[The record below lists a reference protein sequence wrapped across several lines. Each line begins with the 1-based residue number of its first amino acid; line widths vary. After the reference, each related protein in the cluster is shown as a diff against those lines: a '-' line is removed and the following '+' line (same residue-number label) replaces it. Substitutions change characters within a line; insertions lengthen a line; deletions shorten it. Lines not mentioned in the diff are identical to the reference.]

1 MWGFSAKD
9 NIENRAEVQATR
21 KIIGF
26 ILGVTLASLA
36 AFRFIPKDLFTTA
49 AWLDRRGLGLLY
61 SDAAMAFA
69 PGSFWEVKN
78 VTVPVSEEAF
88 LFALMIT
95 VLQLTLGYM
104 VGVSG
109 SYVNGGQ
116 NVEGLLQFLYL
127 LGKGKVSAN
136 SVNWRKLGSLLI
148 FISLAA
154 FDTYTDWQFSSRFGQ
169 DGLLIVALV
178 YSLLIYN
185 IASEFALM
193 YGLQLAI
200 GNAPDAISGFV
211 KMMISV
217 VTSAFSKPQSGGSG
231 HGGGQQ
237 KPPQQHQGG
246 GKPGGGNSNQQQKQ
260 QGGSRGGQQQ
270 NQPPKRVGQGGG
282 MPSTHRPNEMNGR
295 MPPIEMPAMMIAGDF
310 DDND

>member
-9 NIENRAEVQATR
+9 NVENRAEVQATR

-26 ILGVTLASLA
+26 FLGLTLASLA

-109 SYVNGGQ
+109 SYINGQ
-116 NVEGLLQFLYL
+116 NVEGMLQFFYL
-127 LGKGKVSAN
+127 FAKGKVTAN

-148 FISLAA
+148 FVSLAT

-200 GNAPDAISGFV
+200 GNAPDAIAGFV
-211 KMMISV
+211 GMAISV
-217 VTSAFSKPQSGGSG
+217 VTSAFSKPQSS
-231 HGGGQQ
+231 GQQ
-237 KPPQQHQGG
+237 KPSNHGGHQPSAGKSGSYSNNSHQQQKRLGG
-246 GKPGGGNSNQQQKQ
+246 NQQQQPRPKKE
-260 QGGSRGGQQQ
+260 SPQQQ
-270 NQPPKRVGQGGG
+270 
-282 MPSTHRPNEMNGR
+282 MNGR
-295 MPPIEMPAMMIAGDF
+295 MPPIEMPAMRVVEDF